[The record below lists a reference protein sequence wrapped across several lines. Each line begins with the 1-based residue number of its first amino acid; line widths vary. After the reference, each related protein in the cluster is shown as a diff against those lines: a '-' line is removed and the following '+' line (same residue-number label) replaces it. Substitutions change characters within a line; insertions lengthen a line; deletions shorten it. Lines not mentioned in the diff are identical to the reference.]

1 LPDTPSDKN
10 PVPASPTPDPA
21 KAERRVAARARRRAA
36 HAAFGARIGPILTAN
51 FMAAFSLAP
60 RAVVAGYNPIN
71 DEADVVPLMTALGQ
85 RGHALCLPAVV
96 ARDAP
101 LAFRAWSPGAA
112 LVPGPMG
119 ILEPPADAAPSAAK
133 REKGGSAAAP
143 SAAKRE
149 KGGSAA
155 ATLRPDVVLVPLL
168 AFDGSGHRLGYG
180 GGYYDRTLAQLRAEG
195 PLLVIG
201 VAYSAQEVDS
211 LPGAEHD
218 QRLDAALTERGIV
231 RFARKAP
238 SPSKDT
244 A

>member
-10 PVPASPTPDPA
+10 TVPASPTPDPA
-21 KAERRVAARARRRAA
+21 KAERRIAARARRRAA

-71 DEADVVPLMTALGQ
+71 DEADVVPLMTALGR
-85 RGHALCLPAVV
+85 RGHPLCLPAVV
-96 ARDAP
+96 TRDAP

-119 ILEPPADAAPSAAK
+119 ILEPPA
-133 REKGGSAAAP
+133 AAAV
-143 SAAKRE
+143 
-149 KGGSAA
+149 
-155 ATLRPDVVLVPLL
+155 LRPEVVLVPLL

-180 GGYYDRTLAQLRAEG
+180 GGYYDRTLAALRAG
-195 PLLVIG
+195 GRVLVVG

-211 LPGAEHD
+211 LPGTEHD
-218 QRLDAALTERGIV
+218 QRLDAVLTELGIV

>member
-85 RGHALCLPAVV
+85 RGHPLCLPAVV
-96 ARDAP
+96 TRDAP

-119 ILEPPADAAPSAAK
+119 ILEPPA
-133 REKGGSAAAP
+133 AAAV
-143 SAAKRE
+143 
-149 KGGSAA
+149 
-155 ATLRPDVVLVPLL
+155 LRPEVVLVPLL

-180 GGYYDRTLAQLRAEG
+180 GGYYDRTLAALRAG
-195 PLLVIG
+195 GRVLVVG

-211 LPGAEHD
+211 LPGTEHD
-218 QRLDAALTERGIV
+218 QRLDAVLTELGIV

>member
-1 LPDTPSDKN
+1 LPDTPSNKN
-10 PVPASPTPDPA
+10 PAPASPTRDPA
-21 KAERRVAARARRRAA
+21 KAELRIAARARRRAA
-36 HAAFGARIGPILTAN
+36 HDAFGARIGPILTAN

-60 RAVVAGYNPIN
+60 REAIAGYNPIN
-71 DEADVVPLMTALGQ
+71 DEADIAPLMAALAQ
-85 RGHALCLPAVV
+85 RGHPLCLPAVV

-119 ILEPPADAAPSAAK
+119 ILEPPAT
-133 REKGGSAAAP
+133 AAA
-143 SAAKRE
+143 
-149 KGGSAA
+149 
-155 ATLRPDVVLVPLL
+155 LCPDVVLVPLL

-180 GGYYDRTLAQLRAEG
+180 GGYYDRTLAVLRAAG
-195 PLLVIG
+195 RVLVVG

-211 LPGAEHD
+211 LPGTEHD
-218 QRLDAALTERGIV
+218 QRVDAVLTELGIV